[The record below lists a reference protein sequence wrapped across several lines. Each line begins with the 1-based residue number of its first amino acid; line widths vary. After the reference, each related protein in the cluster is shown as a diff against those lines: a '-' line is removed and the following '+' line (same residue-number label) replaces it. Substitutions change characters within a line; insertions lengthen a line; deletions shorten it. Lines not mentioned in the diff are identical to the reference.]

1 MVKIVWTERSLT
13 DLEDIAE
20 YIAKDSEKYASLTIE
35 KIIHQTLIL
44 EKQPRMGRVVPELND
59 RRFRELII
67 GNYRVIYEHSKS
79 VVNILTVYHAKRNLR
94 KQNLFSEKD
103 K

>member
-35 KIIHQTLIL
+35 KILNQTLIL
-44 EKQPRMGRVVPELND
+44 EKQPQIGRIVPELNN

-67 GNYRVIYEHSKS
+67 GNYRVIYEHTKLT
-79 VVNILTVYHAKRNLR
+79 VNILTVHHSKRDLKKRNL
-94 KQNLFSEKD
+94 FTEEE
-103 K
+103 